1 MIPLPPPDFALNF
14 AHDTVLVQDQPDL
27 NIGGLPI
34 LEVGPQRAV
43 VIRFPGLF
51 AAAQGRR
58 AARAWLVFE
67 LDQASPALPPKPLRL
82 GRVGAPWIEGMSGRM
97 GGEDS
102 RGATWAKASAGLNW
116 PWAESALAPAST
128 VLQGRSLIIEDMA
141 AVLNA
146 ELDNAPSAWGFRI
159 EGDEVIR
166 VKSADAPE
174 GQPRLL
180 VEWTGEPRPWA
191 SATAAVD
198 GGQLRLSSSTAWRSG
213 QQTGESALAPL
224 LEPAQADEAAGARL
238 ANGQTVFGRGLTA
251 AVQNP
256 ADWAAAAELLNAVLI
271 PFSRTPDAP
280 SGPPIRFALSAQ
292 PTGLGAPPAG
302 LEAQVNELL
311 AAALSVP
318 SQAATPPNASRIPG
332 FGIGWDRRQ
341 VSGLPS
347 LATIPDMGWSSRSA
361 ALMGLDFELPLSR
374 FDLTLMMKAVSGRR
388 PADALNDAKAENG
401 VFLRLFD
408 ATGRSVEEGTFSVH
422 QVGPGGERRLLNED
436 LGRSGAV
443 LLPVGEAGMRLPKRP
458 NDAWWLRADYDG
470 PGGKESVWIPAT
482 RVYDEVWRGGAAPSL
497 EVRLLAAGPGL
508 DSVNAASFAAPE
520 DSQGRFPS
528 QLFGLWDGKLETT
541 VTMQGQDAWLEL
553 DLGRDL
559 GLSGIAM
566 KLASL
571 EAREVAIMVRGTGD
585 LMEDSLFWC
594 LPMKPAQVL
603 PPRGLSANGQTE
615 IKFSTGPVRG
625 RYVRIMLPQGGRL
638 EIQEIGVY
646 AVGRGTG
653 SISSQL
659 GPALASASTG
669 T

>member
-43 VIRFPGLF
+43 IIRFPGLF
-51 AAAQGRR
+51 VAAQGRR
-58 AARAWLVFE
+58 AERAWLVFD
-67 LDQASPALPPKPLRL
+67 LDQARPTLPPKPLRM

-102 RGATWAKASAGLNW
+102 RGATWAKASASLNW
-116 PWAESALAPAST
+116 PWAEAALAPAAASFD
-128 VLQGRSLIIEDMA
+128 GAKLIVDNVA
-141 AVLNA
+141 DLVNA
-146 ELDNAPSAWGFRI
+146 ELESPTSAWGFRI

-166 VKSADAPE
+166 LKSADAPE
-174 GQPRLL
+174 GHPRLL
-180 VEWTGEPRPWA
+180 VEWSGEPRPWA

-198 GGQLRLSSSTAWRSG
+198 GGQLRLSSPGAWRSG
-213 QQTGESALAPL
+213 PQTGEGAVAPL
-224 LEPAQADEAAGARL
+224 LEPTQADEAAGARL
-238 ANGQTVFGRGLTA
+238 ATGQTVYGRGLTA

-256 ADWAAAAELLNAVLI
+256 DDWAAAAELLNSVLI

-280 SGPPIRFALSAQ
+280 SGPPIRLALAAD
-292 PTGLGAPPAG
+292 PAGLAAPPAG
-302 LEAQVNELL
+302 WEAQVNDLL
-311 AAALSVP
+311 AAALGVP
-318 SQAATPPNASRIPG
+318 SLAAASPSGLRIPG

-341 VSGLPS
+341 VSRLPS

-361 ALMGLDFELPLSR
+361 GLMGLDFELPLSR

-388 PADALNDAKAENG
+388 PTDALNDAKAENG

-408 ATGRSVEEGTFSVH
+408 ATGRSVEEGSFSVH
-422 QVGPGGERRLLNED
+422 QVGLGGERRLLSED

-443 LLPVGEAGMRLPKRP
+443 LLPVGESGMRLPKRP

-508 DSVNAASFAAPE
+508 DLTNAAALAAPE

-528 QLFGLWDGKLETT
+528 QLFGLWDGKPETS
-541 VTMQGQDAWLEL
+541 VVMEGQDAWLEL

-559 GLSGIAM
+559 GLSGFTM

-571 EAREVAIMVRGTGD
+571 DAVEVAVMVRGTGD
-585 LMEDSLFWC
+585 LMTDSLFWC

-603 PPRGLSANGQTE
+603 PPRGLNSAGQTE

-625 RYVRIMLPQGGRL
+625 RYVRILLPQGGRL
-638 EIQEIGVY
+638 DIQEIGVY